1 MLVYPSNL
9 CSDVELCSWFGDTF
23 RILCGV
29 RQGSVLSPFVFSI
42 YVDNVIDN
50 LRISGYGL
58 HIGNVF
64 AGCIVFADDI
74 ILLSCSCH
82 SIQQLVNICVAYGKT
97 WNLQF
102 NPQKTQCIAF
112 GGNNP
117 STVNITLNFD
127 KLEWCS
133 S

>member
-64 AGCIVFADDI
+64 AAVLF
-74 ILLSCSCH
+74 
-82 SIQQLVNICVAYGKT
+82 
-97 WNLQF
+97 LQ
-102 NPQKTQCIAF
+102 TIYCYHVVV
-112 GGNNP
+112 
-117 STVNITLNFD
+117 TVSN
-127 KLEWCS
+127 S
-133 S
+133 